1 MGIVDRDRNHP
12 SIICWTIINENWGVD
27 LVHDNDHREWLKL
40 YLVAQGLRPVAPRCR
55 QLAAGA
61 ELPRFD
67 RYRGL
72 SFLCRIP

>member
-27 LVHDNDHREWLKL
+27 LVHDNDHRKWLRSLYLWLKADHL
-40 YLVAQGLRPVAPRCR
+40 APRCR

-61 ELPRFD
+61 ELPRFH
-67 RYRGL
+67 
-72 SFLCRIP
+72 